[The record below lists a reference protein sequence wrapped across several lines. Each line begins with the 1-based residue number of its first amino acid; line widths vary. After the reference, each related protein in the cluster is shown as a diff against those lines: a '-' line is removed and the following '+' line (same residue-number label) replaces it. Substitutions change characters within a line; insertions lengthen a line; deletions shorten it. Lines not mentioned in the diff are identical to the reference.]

1 MEVLPI
7 IELVQTT
14 QKKLALKE
22 MSRHVLK
29 RLQQKMVN
37 MGSPKKQA

>member
-1 MEVLPI
+1 MEILPVI
-7 IELVQTT
+7 GPVQTT

-29 RLQQKMVN
+29 RLQQKMVK